1 MKVTC
6 VCMHYL
12 PASDAND
19 TRTNLQNRIM
29 KHPKHKSFVDKSIG
43 AALSAIEVYNKPDFK
58 YREETFSIL
67 MINSWELLLKAK
79 ISKENNGDLK
89 SIYVMINKVG
99 VKGNKLKTLTP
110 DLNRSL
116 NPMTIGLKKCLE
128 ICEQEPINLNAT
140 VKENIFLL
148 MEIRDTAIHFQH
160 ADLYLS
166 KKVFEIGTASLKN
179 YLTLINEWFKYDLSV
194 YNFFLMPM
202 TFFHEFEAIKSY
214 SINSNKDQIENLLK
228 YISER
233 EQETPS
239 DENKDFNIS
248 LKLET
253 KFVKSTSTESLH
265 VNYSTDPEAIKIN
278 IQEEDALKNHPYDYD
293 KLTIALKNRY
303 TDFKANKKYHDIR
316 KPLKKIKKY
325 CKTRLLDPHNS
336 KSAKKDWYGTEIF
349 KEFDKHYSK
358 KT

>member
-1 MKVTC
+1 
-6 VCMHYL
+6 
-12 PASDAND
+12 
-19 TRTNLQNRIM
+19 M

-79 ISKENNGDLK
+79 IIKENNGDLK

-99 VKGNKLKTLTP
+99 KKGNKLNTLTP
-110 DLNRSL
+110 DLNRSS
-116 NPMTIGLKKCLE
+116 NPKTIGLPKCLN
-128 ICEQEPINLNAT
+128 ICEQHPINLDTT

-160 ADLYLS
+160 ADLYIS

-179 YLTLINEWFKYDLSV
+179 YLTLITEWFNYDLSV

-202 TFFHEFEAIKSY
+202 TFFHEFEAIKSF
-214 SINSNKDQIENLLK
+214 SINSNKEQIENLLK
-228 YISER
+228 YISEK
-233 EQETPS
+233 EKEAPS

-253 KFVKSTSTESLH
+253 KFVKSTSTESLL
-265 VNYSTDPEAIKIN
+265 VNYSNDPDAIKIN
-278 IQEEDALKNHPYDYD
+278 VQEEDALKNYPYDYD
-293 KLTIALKNRY
+293 KLTTALNKRY
-303 TDFKANKKYHDIR
+303 TDFKANQQYHNIR
-316 KPLKKIKKY
+316 KPLMKNKKY
-325 CKTRLLDPHNS
+325 CKTRLLDPNNS
-336 KSAKKDWYGTEIF
+336 KSPKKDWYGTEIF
-349 KEFDKHYSK
+349 KEFDKHYTK
-358 KT
+358 KS

>member
-1 MKVTC
+1 
-6 VCMHYL
+6 
-12 PASDAND
+12 
-19 TRTNLQNRIM
+19 M

-67 MINSWELLLKAK
+67 MINAWELLLKAK
-79 ISKENNGDLK
+79 IIKENSGDLK
-89 SIYVMINKVG
+89 SIYIMVNKIG
-99 VKGNKLKTLTP
+99 KKGNKLNSFTP

-116 NPMTIGLKKCLE
+116 NPKTVGLTKCLT
-128 ICEQEPINLNAT
+128 ICEHAPINLSAT

-179 YLTLINEWFKYDLSV
+179 YLTLITEWFHYDLSI

-202 TFFHEFEAIKSY
+202 TFFHEFEAIKSF
-214 SINSNKDQIENLLK
+214 SVNSNKEQIENLLR
-228 YISER
+228 YISVKEK
-233 EQETPS
+233 ETPS

-253 KFVKSTSTESLH
+253 KFVKSTSTESLL
-265 VNYSTDPEAIKIN
+265 VNYSNDPDAIKIN
-278 IQEEDALKNHPYDYD
+278 VQEEDALKNFPFDYE
-293 KLTIALKNRY
+293 KLTSALTKRY
-303 TDFKANKKYHDIR
+303 SDFKANQKYHNIR
-316 KPLKKIKKY
+316 KSLMKNKKL
-325 CKTRLLDPHNS
+325 CKTRLLDPTNT
-336 KSAKKDWYGTEIF
+336 KSMKKDWYNSEIF
-349 KEFDKHYSK
+349 KEFDKYYTK
-358 KT
+358 K

>member
-1 MKVTC
+1 
-6 VCMHYL
+6 
-12 PASDAND
+12 
-19 TRTNLQNRIM
+19 M

-43 AALSAIEVYNKPDFK
+43 AALSAIEIYNKPDFK

-67 MINSWELLLKAK
+67 MINAWELLLKAK
-79 ISKENNGDLK
+79 IIKENKSDLR
-89 SIYVMINKVG
+89 SIYNMVNKIG
-99 VKGNKLKTLTP
+99 KKGNKLTILIP
-110 DLNRSL
+110 ELNRSQ
-116 NPMTIGLKKCLE
+116 NPKTIGLPKCLT
-128 ICEQEPINLNAT
+128 ICEQAPINLDKI

-179 YLTLINEWFKYDLSV
+179 YLTLITSWFNYDLSI

-202 TFFHEFEAIKSY
+202 TFFHEFEAIKSF

-228 YISER
+228 YISEK
-233 EQETPS
+233 EKAEPS

-253 KFVKSTSTESLH
+253 KFVKSTSTESLL
-265 VNYSTDPEAIKIN
+265 VNYSTDPDAIKIN
-278 IQEEDALKNHPYDYD
+278 IQEEDTLKNYPYDYE
-293 KLTIALKNRY
+293 KLTNTLNKRY
-303 TDFKANKKYHDIR
+303 NDFKVNREYHNIR
-316 KPLKKIKKY
+316 KPLMKVKKY
-325 CKTRLLDPHNS
+325 CKTRLLDPNNT
-336 KSAKKDWYGTEIF
+336 KSPKKDWYSSEII

-358 KT
+358 T

>member
-1 MKVTC
+1 
-6 VCMHYL
+6 
-12 PASDAND
+12 
-19 TRTNLQNRIM
+19 M

-79 ISKENNGDLK
+79 IIKENNGGLK

-99 VKGNKLKTLTP
+99 KNGNKLNTLTP

-116 NPMTIGLKKCLE
+116 NPKTIGLPKCLN
-128 ICEQEPINLNAT
+128 ICEQHPINLNTT

-179 YLTLINEWFKYDLSV
+179 YLTLITEWFKYDLSV

-202 TFFHEFEAIKSY
+202 TFFHEFEAIKSF

-228 YISER
+228 YISEK
-233 EQETPS
+233 EKEAPS

-253 KFVKSTSTESLH
+253 KFVKSTSTESLL
-265 VNYSTDPEAIKIN
+265 VNYSNDPDAIKIN
-278 IQEEDALKNHPYDYD
+278 VQEEDALKNYPYDYN
-293 KLTIALKNRY
+293 KLTTALNKRFI
-303 TDFKANKKYHDIR
+303 DFKANQRYHNIR
-316 KPLKKIKKY
+316 KPLMKNKKY
-325 CKTRLLDPHNS
+325 CKTRLLDPTNS

-349 KEFDKHYSK
+349 KEFDKHYTRK
-358 KT
+358 